1 MAQTRIIY
9 VNTQNLKEIAR
20 SLEIDYKSLNQVQRT
35 AFQKEHA
42 PILESK
48 RGFRLDGVEVK
59 VRLNLKEMYFEIYRG
74 EEVLYKGGNTKN
86 INLLK
91 VQAKDYVA
99 SLGYDFGTEDR
110 TRKEP
115 NVTSEVKSLS

>member
-9 VNTQNLKEIAR
+9 VNTKDLKEISR
-20 SLEIDYKSLNQVQRT
+20 SMDVDYKKLNQVERT
-35 AFQKEHA
+35 AFQKQFA

-59 VRLNLKEMYFEIYRG
+59 VRLNLDEMYFEIFRG
-74 EEVLYKGGNTKN
+74 EEVLYKGGTTKN

-91 VQAKDYVA
+91 VQAKNYVA
-99 SLGYDFGTEDR
+99 SLGYDFGTENR
-110 TRKEP
+110 NRKEL
-115 NVTSEVKSLS
+115 NVNSETESLG